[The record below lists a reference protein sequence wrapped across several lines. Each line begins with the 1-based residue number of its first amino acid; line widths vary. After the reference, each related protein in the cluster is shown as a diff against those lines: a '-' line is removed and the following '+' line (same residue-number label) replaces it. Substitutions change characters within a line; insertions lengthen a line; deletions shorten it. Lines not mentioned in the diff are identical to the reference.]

1 MRRWNCDE
9 GVRNRNPTLPDGQLF
24 EDLSELPPVLKIR
37 QAAWALQLSE
47 RFVRELCATG
57 TIEAVKIGAV
67 WRIPRHSLIA
77 FAEGARNGQQRP
89 TIP

>member
-1 MRRWNCDE
+1 MKE
-9 GVRNRNPTLPDGQLF
+9 YETATPTLPNGQLF

-47 RFVRELCATG
+47 RFVRELCVSGA
-57 TIEAVKIGAV
+57 IEAVKIGAV
-67 WRIPRHSLIA
+67 WRIPRHSLVA
-77 FAEGARNGQQRP
+77 FVEGAHDGQQRP